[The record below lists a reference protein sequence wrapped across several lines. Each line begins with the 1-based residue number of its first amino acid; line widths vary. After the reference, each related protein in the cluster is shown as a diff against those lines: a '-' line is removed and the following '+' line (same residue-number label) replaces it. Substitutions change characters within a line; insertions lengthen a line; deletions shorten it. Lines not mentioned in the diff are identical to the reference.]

1 MRLNKTGWLID
12 LAAQQLAEELHKPI
26 IRNFKKG
33 QFVQNLKT
41 ILGVLI

>member
-1 MRLNKTGWLID
+1 MRLNKIGCLID

-26 IRNFKKG
+26 IKNFKE
-33 QFVQNLKT
+33 QFLQNLKT